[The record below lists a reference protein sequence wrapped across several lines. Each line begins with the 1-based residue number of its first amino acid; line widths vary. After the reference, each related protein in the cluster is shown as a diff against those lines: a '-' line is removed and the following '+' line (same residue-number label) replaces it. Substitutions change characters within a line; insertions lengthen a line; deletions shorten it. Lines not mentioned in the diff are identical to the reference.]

1 VGIIRSLVLYAATL
15 AVFFGIDLIWLAI
28 MNKRFY
34 AVQLNGLMSD
44 KVQWVPAILFY
55 FLFIAAL
62 IILVVLPAAGAGSW
76 LKACALGALL
86 GMVAYATYDLTN
98 LSTIKDWPLAVT
110 VVDIVWGTAISAI
123 VATISY
129 FIAGALK

>member
-1 VGIIRSLVLYAATL
+1 MSVARGLILYGATL
-15 AVFFGIDLIWLAI
+15 GVFFGIDLIWLAI

-44 KVQWVPAILFY
+44 KVQWVPAIIFY
-55 FLFIAAL
+55 LLFIAAL
-62 IILVVLPAAGAGSW
+62 IILVVLPGAEAGSW
-76 LKACALGALL
+76 LKACALGGLL

-98 LSTIKDWPLAVT
+98 LSTIKNWPLAVT
-110 VVDIVWGTAISAI
+110 VVDIIWGTTISAI
-123 VATISY
+123 VATVSY

>member
-1 VGIIRSLVLYAATL
+1 VSIMRSLMLYGATL

-44 KVQWVPAILFY
+44 KVQWVPAIIFY
-55 FLFIAAL
+55 LLFIAAL
-62 IILVVLPAAGAGSW
+62 IILVVLPASEAGSW

-98 LSTIKDWPLAVT
+98 LSTIKNWPLVVT
-110 VVDIVWGTAISAI
+110 VVDIVWGTTISAI
-123 VATISY
+123 VATVSY

>member
-1 VGIIRSLVLYAATL
+1 VGIMRSLVLYAATL